1 MNITMTP
8 YAKFKD
14 FNILY
19 DTTLKQYFIASKDDT
34 EGRPSIGGFEFAA
47 NAIDFA
53 VKRVS

>member
-19 DTTLKQYFIASKDDT
+19 DTTLKQYFIASKD
-34 EGRPSIGGFEFAA
+34 EGRPSIGGFDIAA

-53 VKRVS
+53 IKRVS